1 MKGKRQLHR
10 QPPEKGALPRKLFLY
25 LSRVFTNASSH
36 TGPSFSS
43 PTCVVSADFLSPTH
57 SLEAG
62 GSSLESVSLL
72 EDEVEVYAALQ
83 FGNVSL
89 PPQGVVVNIVPLNS
103 YNAELSPTLK
113 GEPKAPEFMASQTQ
127 LFFDVIEFPSFFH
140 QGDWTILLQSFAS
153 KMTKLKQN
161 HCKCISPLFPMLFLR
176 WQR

>member
-1 MKGKRQLHR
+1 M
-10 QPPEKGALPRKLFLY
+10 
-25 LSRVFTNASSH
+25 
-36 TGPSFSS
+36 
-43 PTCVVSADFLSPTH
+43 SADFLSPTH

-113 GEPKAPEFMASQTQ
+113 GDPKAQEFIVSQTQ
-127 LFFDVIEFPSFFH
+127 I
-140 QGDWTILLQSFAS
+140 
-153 KMTKLKQN
+153 
-161 HCKCISPLFPMLFLR
+161 FLT
-176 WQR
+176 